1 MQEAEL
7 VQVRI
12 IGTVSNSDLG
22 KNIKDVSYSPSNIN
36 FIGFSSLKCLF
47 LGKLVKTKNIVS
59 PNTQSEYT
67 NYINKNI
74 EQIKEYIKKNVT
86 IQSEKTY
93 YINSKKVTEEEYKK
107 HKNKDFSD
115 DFFNES
121 DADTEFFEDTFYS
134 VDTFFGADEK
144 LFYDNRRFV
153 FEVIS
158 TKPES
163 DVSVSYKTKIQYMC
177 KYSSGHFKFL
187 VEPSLKQPDEKM
199 LRQFIVHQSGLN
211 EIFGKIDVI
220 FADGYQD
227 QKGFN
232 PELKGKRMFVQVD
245 YSESNLLIEDYKFN
259 EKENEMKSKY
269 KK

>member
-1 MQEAEL
+1 
-7 VQVRI
+7 
-12 IGTVSNSDLG
+12 
-22 KNIKDVSYSPSNIN
+22 
-36 FIGFSSLKCLF
+36 
-47 LGKLVKTKNIVS
+47 
-59 PNTQSEYT
+59 
-67 NYINKNI
+67 
-74 EQIKEYIKKNVT
+74 
-86 IQSEKTY
+86 
-93 YINSKKVTEEEYKK
+93 
-107 HKNKDFSD
+107 
-115 DFFNES
+115 
-121 DADTEFFEDTFYS
+121 
-134 VDTFFGADEK
+134 
-144 LFYDNRRFV
+144 
-153 FEVIS
+153 
-158 TKPES
+158 
-163 DVSVSYKTKIQYMC
+163 MC